1 LPLTETERTYRI
13 VPGIIQREARAV
25 RYHTRWHK
33 SPVPALADTAAQPG
47 MVLAVWRG
55 VRVALVSGPLAGARQ
70 PVAADVVVL
79 RRNARV
85 WPEELAAAFGSA
97 ATIVFDSSCKSWY
110 VQSMRKELQPA
121 GWQLHDVATQG
132 AFVWPVGMMAAR
144 NR

>member
-1 LPLTETERTYRI
+1 
-13 VPGIIQREARAV
+13 
-25 RYHTRWHK
+25 
-33 SPVPALADTAAQPG
+33 
-47 MVLAVWRG
+47 
-55 VRVALVSGPLAGARQ
+55 VRVVLVSGPLAGARQ

-110 VQSMRKELQPA
+110 VQSMQKKLQPA